1 VASTLLHLQ
10 FNTLFEAARK
20 IHRKGVKKMMF
31 MAAFEEI
38 MEGFGCD
45 LNTAIQL
52 YQRGTVWEDV

>member
-10 FNTLFEAARK
+10 FNTLFEEVRE
-20 IHRKGVKKMMF
+20 IYRKGVKKMMF